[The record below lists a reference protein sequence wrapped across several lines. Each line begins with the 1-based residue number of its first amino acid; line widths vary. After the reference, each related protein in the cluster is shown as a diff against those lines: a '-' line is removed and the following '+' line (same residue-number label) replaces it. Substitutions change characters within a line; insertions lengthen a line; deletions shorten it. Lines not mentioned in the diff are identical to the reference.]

1 LPGAETP
8 NAHINFSQMF
18 ESEGQQKDTKQ
29 YLARHIVIATV
40 IDQPKSRP
48 LTHDFQMV
56 VDMHAG
62 KTPLTGTKNHHQ
74 SYASNDE
81 EGAI

>member
-1 LPGAETP
+1 MTL
-8 NAHINFSQMF
+8 
-18 ESEGQQKDTKQ
+18 KKKQ

-40 IDQPKSRP
+40 IDCPRAQP
-48 LTHDFQMV
+48 LMHDFRMV

-62 KTPLTGTKNHHQ
+62 KTPLVGHKNHHQ